1 MGNDPLGISRTDGTG
16 KLSFLESTLPLFKNV
31 TTIFTAILINRHCP
45 TPLCIRESLKIP
57 GLTLTKYVNTRHA
70 GIEHN
75 EAAAFV
81 QNVIQKKVA
90 IK

>member
-75 EAAAFV
+75 EVASFV
-81 QNVIQKKVA
+81 
-90 IK
+90 